1 MEGIF
6 VAIYI
11 ELEERAIVYVARD
24 FFLAIIIVFSF
35 YMYVIIIRRFL
46 ERNFFVWLGNKFFG
60 VR

>member
-24 FFLAIIIVFSF
+24 FFLAIIIVFSV
-35 YMYVIIIRRFL
+35 YMYVIIVFRFL
-46 ERNFFVWLGNKFFG
+46 ERNFFVCYIG
-60 VR
+60 

>member
-11 ELEERAIVYVARD
+11 ELEERAIIYVARN
-24 FFLAIIIVFSF
+24 FFLVIIIVLSF
-35 YMYVIIIRRFL
+35 YMYVIIVRRFL

>member
-24 FFLAIIIVFSF
+24 FFLAIIIVFSV
-35 YMYVIIIRRFL
+35 YMYVIIVFRFL
-46 ERNFFVWLGNKFFG
+46 ERNFFVCYIGL
-60 VR
+60 VRK